1 MIKKI
6 GKYILRIIIFSILVG
21 GLFKYFEKIPLSL
34 LNIHLTIP
42 TTFENFFLTQM
53 GENIL
58 IFVAIVFSFL
68 VCIFSELIITY
79 LLAKICGLFKEI
91 DKLKNWQSFL
101 IVAILAIFFFEFSNI
116 LNSYKHIISFNV
128 RVAYGYV
135 GVFLIP
141 SYILYKYFKYLTKK
155 HPTTFEKIGYYCSIE
170 FYRGLFEKILSEIK
184 KKG

>member
-42 TTFENFFLTQM
+42 TTFENFFLAQM

-58 IFVAIVFSFL
+58 IFAAIVFSFL

-116 LNSYKHIISFNV
+116 LNSYKHIVSFNV

-155 HPTTFEKIGYYCSIE
+155 YPIPFEKIGYYCSIE
-170 FYRGLFEKILSEIK
+170 FYKGLFK
-184 KKG
+184 KK